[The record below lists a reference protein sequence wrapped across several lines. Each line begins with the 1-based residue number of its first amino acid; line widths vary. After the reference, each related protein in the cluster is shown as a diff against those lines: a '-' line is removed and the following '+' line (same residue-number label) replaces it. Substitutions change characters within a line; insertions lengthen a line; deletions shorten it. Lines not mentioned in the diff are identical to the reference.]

1 MNANSRITVA
11 LNESFKLTT
20 TTTRARVGTDLDR
33 EHASSTRFDGTNQS
47 VRADC
52 GFYDDFEDDVEESDG
67 VAAPLETA
75 TRRAQ

>member
-1 MNANSRITVA
+1 LNANSRITVA
-11 LNESFKLTT
+11 LNENFKLTT
-20 TTTRARVGTDLDR
+20 TRAGIGTDLDR
-33 EHASSTRFDGTNQS
+33 EHASSVRFDGTNQS